1 VAQDGRLPRVI
12 SRPRPR
18 TSIAAA
24 AAILTC
30 ATLVPVV
37 GAQAGAT
44 AGASAKHH
52 KPATGKPQKRTVKIG
67 DNYYSP
73 AKLTVN
79 YGSTVTWKW
88 PSLGDTHD
96 VALRKGPKG
105 ARKFQSEAYAADAT
119 FRQKFTRAGVYRIY
133 CTFHQTEMR
142 MTITVRHKPR
152 SKRK

>member
-1 VAQDGRLPRVI
+1 VAQDGRLPAVI
-12 SRPRPR
+12 RRPRPR
-18 TSIAAA
+18 TTLAA

-37 GAQAGAT
+37 GAH

-52 KPATGKPQKRTVKIG
+52 SPTTGKPQKRTVKIG

-73 AKLTVN
+73 SKLTVN

-88 PSLGDTHD
+88 PSVGDTHD

-105 ARKFQSEAYAADAT
+105 ARKFQSESYAADAT
-119 FRQKFTRAGVYRIY
+119 FRQKFTRPGVYRIY